1 MQDAGDSAPMPFS
14 SPEFPPAPAEALSM
28 CQEHSVCCKSIWV
41 LERKMKALSFCQEH
55 PKVAETRKLSNNIT
69 QNYDIDKVTNW
80 KGPLE

>member
-28 CQEHSVCCKSIWV
+28 YQEHSVCCKSIWV

-69 QNYDIDKVTNW
+69 QNMTLIKLPTEKD
-80 KGPLE
+80 L